1 MNMKQ
6 NIAILLAQ
14 RGQRQNEKIN
24 GLPASG
30 KGKIKKING
39 LPSAGKGKMKK

>member
-14 RGQRQNEKIN
+14 GGQGQNENKRD
-24 GLPASG
+24 LST
-30 KGKIKKING
+30 
-39 LPSAGKGKMKK
+39 AGKGNLK

>member
-14 RGQRQNEKIN
+14 RGQRQNEKLN
-24 GLPASG
+24 GLPG
-30 KGKIKKING
+30 
-39 LPSAGKGKMKK
+39 AGKGKMKK